1 MVKANHALSNS
12 AQDVIGARDR
22 KQDGMRPGVRK
33 QVDIREGG
41 TGADPEFF

>member
-22 KQDGMRPGVRK
+22 KQDGVRPGVRK
-33 QVDIREGG
+33 QVDIREAD
-41 TGADPEFF
+41 TGVDPGFF